1 VGGTL
6 DGWVV
11 WDGWDGWDGATS
23 PIPISVNSYKGM
35 NN

>member
-11 WDGWDGWDGATS
+11 WDGWDGATS